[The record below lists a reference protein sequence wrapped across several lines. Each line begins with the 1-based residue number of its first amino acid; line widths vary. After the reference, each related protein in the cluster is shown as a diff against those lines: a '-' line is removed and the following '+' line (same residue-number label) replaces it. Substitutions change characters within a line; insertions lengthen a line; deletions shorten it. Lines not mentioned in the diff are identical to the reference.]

1 MKQGAFFMEKNP
13 SKRRWNTVF
22 AAVLLLLSVIV
33 TGCSG
38 AKEGEAKVKD
48 LEFTVVGQNEI
59 PQELMDIIGQKKT
72 ESFRLTY
79 SSGEDLYIA
88 AGYGEQKT
96 GGYSIAVPELY
107 LTENSIT
114 IKTELQG
121 PEKGEQA
128 GAAPSYPYIVVKTA
142 FMEEPVVFK

>member
-1 MKQGAFFMEKNP
+1 MKWIRSM
-13 SKRRWNTVF
+13 KRWT
-22 AAVLLLLSVIV
+22 AAIASVCLLMTAILA
-33 TGCSG
+33 GCSG
-38 AKEGEAKVKD
+38 KAEEGKVKD
-48 LEFTVVGQNEI
+48 LDFTVIGQNEI
-59 PQELMDIIGQKKT
+59 PQELRDIIEQKKR

-96 GGYSIAVPELY
+96 GGYSISVPELF

-114 IKTELQG
+114 VKTELKG
-121 PEKGEQA
+121 PEKGEQT
-128 GAAPSYPYIVVKTA
+128 GGEPSFPFIVIKTA

>member
-1 MKQGAFFMEKNP
+1 MEKFPNK
-13 SKRRWNTVF
+13 KRWGAVF
-22 AAVLLLLSVIV
+22 TALLLLLLAVF
-33 TGCSG
+33 TGCGG
-38 AKEGEAKVKD
+38 AKEGETKVKD
-48 LEFTVVGQNEI
+48 LDFTVVGQNEI
-59 PQELMDIIGQKKT
+59 PQELMDIINQKKK

-96 GGYSIAVPELY
+96 GGYSISVPELY
-107 LTENSIT
+107 LTENAIT

-121 PEKGEQA
+121 PEKGEQT
-128 GAAPSYPYIVVKTA
+128 GADPSYPYIVIKTA